1 MVISLY
7 RTMIDTHTHLYDRQF
22 DADRAAMIQR
32 AKDAGVTKVFLPNI
46 DSETILPMLQMEKD
60 YPQYCYP
67 MMGLHPTSVK
77 GNYEE
82 ELAIVKKYL
91 DEREFVAV
99 GEIGIDLYWDKT
111 FKEQQIEAFL
121 VQAKWAEELDIPIII
136 HARKSLDL
144 LIELVQDIKN
154 PKVRG
159 IFHCFTGSAQQAR
172 RIVDL
177 GFLLGIGGVLTFK
190 NAKLRDEIRD
200 IPLESLVL
208 ETDAPYLTP
217 HPFRGKRN
225 ESSYVKYVLE
235 HLAET
240 RGLAPKKVEEVTTK
254 NAEKL
259 FFGAES

>member
-1 MVISLY
+1 
-7 RTMIDTHTHLYDRQF
+7 MIDTHTHLYASQF
-22 DADRAAMIQR
+22 DEDRAEMIAR
-32 AKDAGVTKVFLPNI
+32 AKEVGVKKVFLPNI
-46 DSETILPMLQMEKD
+46 DSSSIEGMLQLEKE
-60 YPQYCYP
+60 YPDFCYP

-77 GNYEE
+77 ENYQE

-91 DEREFVAV
+91 FERKFVAV

-121 VQAKWAEELDIPIII
+121 AQAKWAEELDMPIII
-136 HARKSLDL
+136 HARNSLDI
-144 LIELVQDIKN
+144 LIELVKEIKG

-159 IFHCFTGSAQQAR
+159 IFHCFTGSSVQAK

-190 NAKLRDEIRD
+190 NAKLRDEIKD
-200 IPLESLVL
+200 ISLESLVL
-208 ETDAPYLTP
+208 ETDSPYLTP

-225 ESSYVKYVLE
+225 ESSYVKYVLD

-240 RGLAPKKVEEVTTK
+240 RGLAPKIVEEQTTK
-254 NAEKL
+254 NAKKL
-259 FFGAES
+259 FFGVES

>member
-1 MVISLY
+1 
-7 RTMIDTHTHLYDRQF
+7 MIDTHTHLYDKQF
-22 DADRAAMIQR
+22 DEDRAEMMAR
-32 AKDAGVTKVFLPNI
+32 AKDVGVTKVFLPNI
-46 DSETILPMLQMEKD
+46 DSGTIDGMLQMEKD
-60 YPQYCYP
+60 YPGYCYP

-77 GNYEE
+77 ENYQE

-91 DEREFVAV
+91 FEQEFVAV

-121 VQAKWAEELDIPIII
+121 AQAKWAEELDIPIII

-144 LIELVQDIKN
+144 LIELVQEIKE

-159 IFHCFTGSAQQAR
+159 IFHCFTGSAEQAR

-190 NAKLRDEIRD
+190 NAKLRDEIKD

-217 HPFRGKRN
+217 SPFRGKRN
-225 ESSYVKYVLE
+225 ESSYVKYVSD

-240 RGLAPKKVEEVTTK
+240 RGLPPKKVAEQTTI

-259 FFGAES
+259 FFGE

>member
-1 MVISLY
+1 
-7 RTMIDTHTHLYDRQF
+7 MIDTHTHLYAEQF
-22 DADRAAMIQR
+22 DEDRAAMIQR
-32 AKDAGVTKVFLPNI
+32 AKEVGVKKVFLPNI
-46 DSETILPMLQMEKD
+46 DSSSIEGMLQLEKE
-60 YPQYCYP
+60 YPDFCYP

-77 GNYEE
+77 ADYKE
-82 ELAIVKKYL
+82 ELAIVKKHL
-91 DEREFVAV
+91 FERAFVAV
-99 GEIGIDLYWDKT
+99 GEIGVDLYWDKT

-121 VQAKWAEELDIPIII
+121 AQAKWAEELDIPIII
-136 HARKSLDL
+136 HARNSLDI
-144 LIELVQDIKN
+144 LIELVKGIKS

-159 IFHCFTGSAQQAR
+159 IFHCFTGSAVQAR

-190 NAKLRDEIRD
+190 NAKLRDEIKE

-208 ETDAPYLTP
+208 ETDSPYLTP

-235 HLAET
+235 HLAAT
-240 RGLAPKKVEEVTTK
+240 RGLAPKKVEEQTTK

-259 FFGAES
+259 FFGV